1 MKSMK
6 GNYLFYKEEILMK
19 IFAEKNEVERFHT
32 SRMQAVDVTYHKEDG
47 TEFTHTIIK
56 SRPSVCVIIFNDK
69 NQIALIKQFRSTTG
83 KCYVELPAG
92 LYEEGES
99 LEQAAAREA
108 LEETGLLVA
117 DVKRIMQCPNIL
129 DPSKSNE
136 DFGSAV
142 AYVTAQGDQS
152 LDKFEQIDSQ
162 IIWMNYD
169 EVISRMKSQML
180 TNGTFLDDL
189 QMSGHST
196 NTLLAYEFLRK

>member
-1 MKSMK
+1 MK
-6 GNYLFYKEEILMK
+6 GNYLFYREEILMK
-19 IFAEKNEVERFHT
+19 SLAKRNEVERFHT
-32 SRMQAVDVTYHKEDG
+32 SRMQVVDVTYHKEDG
-47 TEFTHTIIK
+47 IEFTHTIIK

-83 KCYVELPAG
+83 KCYVELPSG
-92 LYEEGES
+92 LFEEGES

-108 LEETGLLVA
+108 REETGLIVK
-117 DVKRIMQCPNIL
+117 DVKRLMHCPNIL

-142 AYVTAQGDQS
+142 AYVIAQGKQS
-152 LDKFEQIDSQ
+152 LDEFEQIDSQ
-162 IIWMNYD
+162 IIWMDYD

-180 TNGTFLDDL
+180 TNGAFLDEL

-196 NTLLAYEFLRK
+196 DTLLSYEFLRK